1 MAPTSPVK
9 RVTRAR
15 AAAKNTDTSNDAAKR
30 KAAASKVTKT
40 TAARKTKATTE
51 EPPVEE
57 VEPPKKASTKSTKA
71 TTAAAAPRRR
81 IKVTPLDAPAAV
93 EEPEPEPP
101 KAKTKT
107 TKTATARSKTT
118 APAKETIVV
127 KAVEEESETQPKTRT
142 RVTKTAQNKTTA
154 KEEPAPKTRGR
165 PKRAAVAE
173 APEAPK
179 TRQTRTRA
187 ASNTEPVEESAEP
200 APKPKSAAR
209 KKVTFQDLPEDDKEN
224 QPMPTR
230 KTTTKKET
238 TPATGIRAKPIRKPT
253 AATTKKATATSKS
266 KVTKAAS
273 RALTPKKVP
282 QINRLSTP
290 ESSEGEDELSGSK
303 TPVRDL
309 SLSPKRN
316 TQLGARLSPVKT
328 LSFAQ
333 SLGSPGRA
341 SEPAVLFSPARR
353 PASPLKE
360 MKENST
366 TSPLKESPRRAEVPP
381 FFARDTEQTVS
392 TAIFAP
398 PSMSQSL
405 LLQSPKRVVLDNNA
419 FSQSAMKPTTS
430 SFKQSLLQSPA
441 RRLFSPEKRKTPK
454 STVKTFSAATPEDIA
469 ISSHFRASVSPQRSG
484 RVHRMSNEELAEEM
498 KDTLDFDQSI
508 LSVRS
513 PLKLA
518 KPVQPPTVPE
528 DDDEMSVENSSEGA
542 APETYGQQ
550 VPVSDVVDM
559 HEAASSSEQDHE
571 TTPSESAEEDS
582 TIIVASQRPTVT
594 GPRLSEV
601 LFRSNRFREEDE
613 SSEDELAADMT
624 PDRAPGLFRS
634 SLTGA
639 GRGSRLSTVAP
650 SSLSRDVGFT
660 PLAAQM
666 SGWLAASPDK
676 KSVKK
681 QESQGTFS
689 PLAAQHIDG
698 EVQVSRQLTPQQHK
712 SPLSASPF
720 GSSRSI
726 KSRMSLAP
734 SMGPSPEKTS
744 FFEEQMTAHD
754 VDEQMG
760 TDEDMPVQVAEDQN
774 QIFDEEASEL
784 EEQQVNVV
792 PEDQDGDTIVVEQGN
807 GELTTDLINFTNA
820 SDTAMVDF
828 ATLAEEA
835 EQMAPSDEITQES
848 SAESSVYGD
857 ENAAPI
863 AREVVAPEAA
873 LEVEI
878 IEEPGVD
885 QLEHVE
891 SMLSPPAAQEEVEM
905 PQPAASIS
913 GSPSAPTNELV
924 EMATPVRPDLSLPRF
939 ANTVVSKV
947 PLRPEGDLS
956 PIKMAKKRSRS
967 LSTAGH
973 NESPPKRAQ
982 FTPIG
987 KLAPRS
993 TSENTQSPSRNLAS
1007 TAPSPAHTAPGQM
1020 SFALDDFGESTL
1032 DGIDLPEEEMDFD
1045 IGPPTAT
1052 ATPATAKSVR
1062 TVKSVVP
1069 TPNRTPL
1076 KSVGGGVL
1084 HGAVVYVEVHTTEGA
1099 DASGVY
1105 VDLLTQM
1112 GARCVREWRW
1122 NPRASISGA
1131 EDSANPSKVGVT
1143 HVVYKDGGKRTL
1155 EKVRDTKGEVWCV
1168 GVRWVLE

>member
-15 AAAKNTDTSNDAAKR
+15 AAAKKSDTGSDATKR

-40 TAARKTKATTE
+40 TATRKTKATTE

-57 VEPPKKASTKSTKA
+57 IEPPKKASIKSTKA
-71 TTAAAAPRRR
+71 TTVAAAPRRR
-81 IKVTPLDAPAAV
+81 FKVTPLDAPAAV
-93 EEPEPEPP
+93 EEPEPEPEPP
-101 KAKTKT
+101 KATTKT
-107 TKTATARSKTT
+107 TKTATAKSKKT

-127 KAVEEESETQPKTRT
+127 KAAEEESETQPKTRT

-165 PKRAAVAE
+165 PKREAVAE

-187 ASNTEPVEESAEP
+187 ASNAEPVEESAEP
-200 APKPKSAAR
+200 APKPKTAAR

-224 QPMPTR
+224 QPIPTR

-238 TPATGIRAKPIRKPT
+238 TPATGIRAKPIRKPP

-266 KVTKAAS
+266 KATKAAS

-316 TQLGARLSPVKT
+316 AQLGARLSPVKT

-360 MKENST
+360 IKENSN

-398 PSMSQSL
+398 PSMSQSV
-405 LLQSPKRVVLDNNA
+405 LLQSPKRVVLDNKA

-430 SFKQSLLQSPA
+430 PFKQSLLQSPA
-441 RRLFSPEKRKTPK
+441 RRLFSPEKRKTPG

-518 KPVQPPTVPE
+518 KPVRPQTVPQ
-528 DDDEMSVENSSEGA
+528 DDDEMLDEDCSEGA
-542 APETYGQQ
+542 APEAYNQ
-550 VPVSDVVDM
+550 PVSVSAEADM
-559 HEAASSSEQDHE
+559 PEAASSSEQDQD
-571 TTPSESAEEDS
+571 TNTSEPAEEDS
-582 TIIVASQRPTVT
+582 TIIVSSQRPAMT

-601 LFRSNRFREEDE
+601 LFRSTRFREEDE

-624 PDRAPGLFRS
+624 PNRAPGLFRS

-639 GRGSRLSTVAP
+639 GKGSRLSTVAP

-676 KSVKK
+676 TSVKK

-712 SPLSASPF
+712 SPLSASQF
-720 GSSRSI
+720 GSSRSM

-734 SMGPSPEKTS
+734 SMAPSPDKPS

-754 VDEQMG
+754 VDEQMEAH
-760 TDEDMPVQVAEDQN
+760 EDLPVQVAEDQDPM
-774 QIFDEEASEL
+774 FDVETSEL
-784 EEQQVNVV
+784 EDQQANVV
-792 PEDQDGDTIVVEQGN
+792 PEDQEGDTIIVEQGN

-828 ATLAEEA
+828 GTLAEEA
-835 EQMAPSDEITQES
+835 EQMAPSDDITQES

-857 ENAAPI
+857 ENAAPT
-863 AREVVAPEAA
+863 ANEVVAPEAA

-878 IEEPGVD
+878 VEAPVID

-891 SMLSPPAAQEEVEM
+891 SMLSPPAAQEELEV

-913 GSPSAPTNELV
+913 GSPSASNNESV
-924 EMATPVRPDLSLPRF
+924 EIATPVRPDLSLPRF

-956 PIKMAKKRSRS
+956 PIKMAKENVADHSRRQDIMSRHRREHSSRPLVS
-967 LSTAGH
+967 LHQGAFLRIVSRH
-973 NESPPKRAQ
+973 
-982 FTPIG
+982 
-987 KLAPRS
+987 LA
-993 TSENTQSPSRNLAS
+993 TSEAQPLRQ
-1007 TAPSPAHTAPGQM
+1007 H
-1020 SFALDDFGESTL
+1020 
-1032 DGIDLPEEEMDFD
+1032 ILPL
-1045 IGPPTAT
+1045 
-1052 ATPATAKSVR
+1052 VR
-1062 TVKSVVP
+1062 
-1069 TPNRTPL
+1069 
-1076 KSVGGGVL
+1076 
-1084 HGAVVYVEVHTTEGA
+1084 
-1099 DASGVY
+1099 
-1105 VDLLTQM
+1105 
-1112 GARCVREWRW
+1112 
-1122 NPRASISGA
+1122 
-1131 EDSANPSKVGVT
+1131 
-1143 HVVYKDGGKRTL
+1143 
-1155 EKVRDTKGEVWCV
+1155 
-1168 GVRWVLE
+1168 